1 MINFYSTDSKLILS
15 YTPDRAANERW
26 AIERI
31 EDDKDVV
38 LKQTFKFRPEDV
50 FTISDEDE
58 SFEDDLFNEDEG
70 TIEFILGTVVEYSL
84 EEEKCTYYEITNGVL
99 VGDFRIFI
107 STELE
112 LDVKY
117 FVADNNISVFD
128 AIFKFLSEDLYIGGL
143 HPNAFPL
150 KDFLLLI
157 RNFPNAWE
165 KKLYARSRVTSIL
178 RQYFEK
184 VEDTTEKYERY
195 LDKKISRKGTDLQ
208 KLFKDQELHKY
219 QIVLD
224 KMKQMLASERGYS
237 ENQWQKEI
245 LQVILLLFPKYIF
258 SFTEGPIRTDV
269 NRRVDFLLV
278 DAGGNVDIL
287 EIKKPHDIPIL
298 SNRKYRNNYIPQKE
312 LSGTIMQVE
321 KYIYHLNRWA
331 DKGEKELTE
340 KYKKELPEGFSMK
353 ITNPAGMIIMGRDN
367 DLNTLQKLDFEVVRR
382 KYKNLID
389 ILTYDDLIRR
399 LEFTINSL
407 RNT

>member
-15 YTPDRAANERW
+15 YTPDRAGNERW
-26 AIERI
+26 AIDRI

-38 LKQTFKFRPEDV
+38 LKQTFTFRPEDV

-70 TIEFILGTVVEYSL
+70 TIEFVLGTVVEYTFD
-84 EEEKCTYYEITNGVL
+84 EEKCNYYEISKGVL
-99 VGDFRIFI
+99 VEEFSIFI

-128 AIFKFLSEDLYIGGL
+128 TIFKFLSEDLYIGGS
-143 HPNAFPL
+143 HPNALPL

-157 RNFPNAWE
+157 RNFPNTWE

-184 VEDTTEKYERY
+184 VEDATEKYERY
-195 LDKKISRKGTDLQ
+195 LDKKISRKGADLQ

-245 LQVILLLFPKYIF
+245 LQIILLLFPKYIF
-258 SFTEGPIRTDV
+258 SFTEGPVRTDV

-278 DAGGNVDIL
+278 DAGGNIDIL
-287 EIKKPHDIPIL
+287 EIKKPHDILIL
-298 SNRKYRNNYIPQKE
+298 SNREYRNNYIPQRE

-331 DKGEKELTE
+331 YKGEKELTE
-340 KYKKELPEGFSMK
+340 KYKKELPGGFSLK

-367 DLNTLQKLDFEVVRR
+367 ELNAEQKLDFEVVRR

-407 RNT
+407 RNA

>member
-1 MINFYSTDSKLILS
+1 MIKFHSTDSKLILS
-15 YTPDRAANERW
+15 YTPDRAGNERW
-26 AIERI
+26 AIDRI
-31 EDDKDVV
+31 ESDKNVV
-38 LKQTFKFRPEDV
+38 LKQTFTFRPEDV
-50 FTISDEDE
+50 FTISGEDE
-58 SFEDDLFNEDEG
+58 SFEHDLFNEDEG
-70 TIEFILGTVVEYSL
+70 TIEFVLGTIVEYTL
-84 EEEKCTYYEITNGVL
+84 DEEKCNYYQIKKGVL
-99 VGDFRIFI
+99 VEDFRIFI

-112 LDVKY
+112 FNVKY

-128 AIFKFLSEDLYIGGL
+128 TIFKFLSEDLYIGGL
-143 HPNAFPL
+143 HPNSLPL

-157 RNFPNAWE
+157 RNFPNTWE

-184 VEDTTEKYERY
+184 VEDATEKYERY
-195 LDKKISRKGTDLQ
+195 LDKKISRKGADLQ

-237 ENQWQKEI
+237 ENQWQNEI
-245 LQVILLLFPKYIF
+245 LQIILLLFPKYIF

-278 DAGGNVDIL
+278 DAGGNIDIL

-298 SNRKYRNNYIPQKE
+298 SNREYRNNYIPQKE

-331 DKGEKELTE
+331 YKGEKELTE
-340 KYKKELPEGFSMK
+340 KYKKELPVGFSLK

-367 DLNTLQKLDFEVVRR
+367 DLNAEQKLDFEVVRR
-382 KYKNLID
+382 KYINLID

>member
-1 MINFYSTDSKLILS
+1 MITFYSTGSQLILS

-26 AIERI
+26 AIELI
-31 EDDKDVV
+31 EDDKNVV
-38 LKQTFKFRPEDV
+38 LKQTFRFRPEDV
-50 FTISDEDE
+50 FTISEEDE

-70 TIEFILGTVVEYSL
+70 SIEFVLGTVVEYTL
-84 EEEKCTYYEITNGVL
+84 GEERCNYYEITKGVL
-99 VGDFRIFI
+99 VEEFSIFI
-107 STELE
+107 STDLE

-128 AIFKFLSEDLYIGGL
+128 NIFKFLSEDLYIGGL
-143 HPNAFPL
+143 LPNALPL

-157 RNFPNAWE
+157 RNFPNTWE

-178 RQYFEK
+178 RQYFET
-184 VEDTTEKYERY
+184 VEDATEKYERY

-219 QIVLD
+219 QIVLE
-224 KMKQMLASERGYS
+224 KMKQMLVSERVYS
-237 ENQWQKEI
+237 ENQWQNEI
-245 LQVILLLFPKYIF
+245 LQIILLLFPKYIF
-258 SFTEGPIRTDV
+258 SFTEGPIKTEV
-269 NRRVDFLLV
+269 KRRVDFLLV
-278 DAGGNVDIL
+278 DAGGNIDIL
-287 EIKKPHDIPIL
+287 EIKKPHNIPIL
-298 SNRKYRNNYIPQKE
+298 SNREYRNNYIPQRE

-331 DKGEKELTE
+331 YKGEKELTE
-340 KYKKELPEGFSMK
+340 KYKKELPRGFSLK

-367 DLNTLQKLDFEVVRR
+367 DLNAEQKLDFEVVRR

-399 LEFTINSL
+399 LEFTITSL

>member
-1 MINFYSTDSKLILS
+1 MITYYSTGSQLILS

-26 AIERI
+26 AIELI
-31 EDDKDVV
+31 EEDNEVH
-38 LKQTFKFRPEDV
+38 LKQTFTFRPKDV
-50 FTISDEDE
+50 YAGSGGHE

-70 TIEFILGTVVEYSL
+70 TIEFVLGTVVDYSL
-84 EEEKCTYYEITNGVL
+84 EDEKCSYYQITNGIL
-99 VGDFRIFI
+99 VEGFEIFI
-107 STELE
+107 STELD
-112 LDVKY
+112 LDIRH

-128 AIFKFLSEDLYIGGL
+128 TLFKFLSENLYIGGL
-143 HPNAFPL
+143 HPDALPL

-157 RNFPNAWE
+157 RNFPNTWE

-178 RQYFEK
+178 RQYFEN
-184 VEDTTEKYERY
+184 VEDATEKHERY
-195 LDKKISRKGTDLQ
+195 LNKKISQKGTDLQ

-224 KMKQMLASERGYS
+224 KMKQMLAAERGYS

-298 SNRKYRNNYIPQKE
+298 SNREYRNNYIPQKE

-331 DKGEKELTE
+331 VKGEKELTE
-340 KYKKELPEGFSMK
+340 KYKKELPEGFSLK

>member
-1 MINFYSTDSKLILS
+1 
-15 YTPDRAANERW
+15 
-26 AIERI
+26 
-31 EDDKDVV
+31 
-38 LKQTFKFRPEDV
+38 
-50 FTISDEDE
+50 
-58 SFEDDLFNEDEG
+58 
-70 TIEFILGTVVEYSL
+70 
-84 EEEKCTYYEITNGVL
+84 
-99 VGDFRIFI
+99 
-107 STELE
+107 
-112 LDVKY
+112 
-117 FVADNNISVFD
+117 
-128 AIFKFLSEDLYIGGL
+128 
-143 HPNAFPL
+143 
-150 KDFLLLI
+150 
-157 RNFPNAWE
+157 
-165 KKLYARSRVTSIL
+165 
-178 RQYFEK
+178 
-184 VEDTTEKYERY
+184 
-195 LDKKISRKGTDLQ
+195 
-208 KLFKDQELHKY
+208 
-219 QIVLD
+219 
-224 KMKQMLASERGYS
+224 MLASERGYS

>member
-1 MINFYSTDSKLILS
+1 MIKFYSLDSKLILS
-15 YTPDRAANERW
+15 YTPDRAGNERW
-26 AIERI
+26 AIELI
-31 EDDKDVV
+31 EEGEDVL
-38 LKQTFKFRPEDV
+38 LKRTFKFKPEDV
-50 FTISDEDE
+50 YSNSGEDE
-58 SFEDDLFNEDEG
+58 FIEDDLFTEDEG
-70 TIEFILGTVVEYSL
+70 TIEFVLGTVVEFSF
-84 EEEKCTYYEITNGVL
+84 EEEKCTYYQITKGVL
-99 VGDFRIFI
+99 VEDFRIFI
-107 STELE
+107 STDLE
-112 LDVKY
+112 FDVKY

-128 AIFKFLSEDLYIGGL
+128 IIFKFLSEDLYIGGL
-143 HPNAFPL
+143 HPNALPL

-157 RNFPNAWE
+157 RNFPNTWE

-178 RQYFEK
+178 RQYFETI
-184 VEDTTEKYERY
+184 EDATEKYERY

-245 LQVILLLFPKYIF
+245 LQIILLLFPKYIF

-278 DAGGNVDIL
+278 DAGGNIDIL

-298 SNRKYRNNYIPQKE
+298 SNREYRNNYIPQKE

-331 DKGEKELTE
+331 YKGEKELTE
-340 KYKKELPEGFSMK
+340 KYKKELPKGFSLK

-367 DLNTLQKLDFEVVRR
+367 DLNSEQKLDFEVVRR